1 MAEEHVPESKEEG
14 WEHAPEE
21 HFSDVFW
28 SHVNPWSCAIT
39 FGLRMTRPEEKDRPT
54 VRIRMPLQQGKA
66 LAVILLR
73 NIRQYEQQSGADIDL
88 PLQVLQALNIPR
100 EDWERFKGV

>member
-1 MAEEHVPESKEEG
+1 MSQERESRPIGEK
-14 WEHAPEE
+14 WEQEPEE

-39 FGLRMTRPEEKDRPT
+39 FGLRMTKPDEKDRPT
-54 VRIRMPLQQGKA
+54 IRIRMPLQQAKA

-73 NIRQYEQQSGADIDL
+73 NIREYEQKTGADIDL
-88 PLQVLQALNIPR
+88 PKQVLEALDIAV